1 MSHEFYQIMV
11 GAPTM
16 SLYSWKQLAR
26 WSIDYSCLK
35 APQKVRGH
43 EILNQDWKEFCD
55 FIVEEYGG
63 LVVNDDIDDAKAKD
77 MIKRCSKHPNATY
90 LK

>member
-1 MSHEFYQIMV
+1 
-11 GAPTM
+11 M

-35 APQKVRGH
+35 DPQKAEGH
-43 EILNQDWKEFCD
+43 NYLNQDWKEFCD
-55 FIVEEYGG
+55 YIVEEYGG
-63 LVVNDDIDDAKAKD
+63 LVVNEDIDDAKAKD

>member
-26 WSIDYSCLK
+26 WSIDYSCLE
-35 APQKVRGH
+35 APQKVEGH
-43 EILNQDWKEFCD
+43 KILNQDWKEFCD
-55 FIVEEYGG
+55 YIVEEYGG
-63 LVVNDDIDDAKAKD
+63 LVVNDDIDDAKAKE
-77 MIKRCSKHPNATY
+77 MIKKCSKHPDATY